1 MAINEISAL
10 IISMAPTISAVVGII
25 VSLIVGIKKIKAS
38 NNNVVEQLKA
48 DNEAAKA
55 ELLKSN
61 KQIIEANAVL
71 ITSNEQLRYLQSLS
85 ALAVTGDKD
94 AQIKLKNLVHVVLYH
109 LEIC

>member
-1 MAINEISAL
+1 MLRRMKTMAINEISAL

-25 VSLIVGIKKIKAS
+25 VSLVVGIKKIKAS

-61 KQIIEANAVL
+61 KQIIEANAIL
-71 ITSNEQLRYLQSLS
+71 ITSNEQLK
-85 ALAVTGDKD
+85 AENA
-94 AQIKLKNLVHVVLYH
+94 KLKHDMHDIMAILKNVKNK
-109 LEIC
+109 EE